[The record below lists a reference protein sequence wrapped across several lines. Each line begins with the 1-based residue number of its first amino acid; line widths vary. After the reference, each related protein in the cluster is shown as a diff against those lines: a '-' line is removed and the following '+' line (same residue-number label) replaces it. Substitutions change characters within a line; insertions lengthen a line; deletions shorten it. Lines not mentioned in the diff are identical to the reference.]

1 MSNKPVKKSD
11 QKKANEKMSRK
22 QRDVGTIPM
31 LPSYMYIVSEGTETE
46 PNYIS
51 GFAKKINKKCKDY
64 GLGKRIVVRGTGRN
78 TRGLLDFARD
88 EVEKEF
94 PMAQE
99 VWLMYDKD
107 DFPYDDFDN
116 TQKSAEEKTDK
127 RRYRVAWSNECIELW
142 FLLHFQEL
150 HSNIG
155 RDAYKAKL
163 NEHFRE
169 AGYPKYEK
177 NMKNI
182 FAVLE
187 DKTDTAIKRAK
198 RQYEEYR
205 KDDPPSKRCP
215 ATRVYELV
223 QELKKYL

>member
-1 MSNKPVKKSD
+1 MSNKPI
-11 QKKANEKMSRK
+11 KMSDRK
-22 QRDVGTIPM
+22 KLNDVMKRKKRSVETIPQ
-31 LPSYMYIVSEGTETE
+31 LPPCMYIVSEGTKTE
-46 PNYIS
+46 PNYIE
-51 GFAKKINKKCKDY
+51 GMADTINKKYKNY
-64 GLGKRIVVRGTGRN
+64 TSGKRIVVRGTGRN
-78 TRGLLDFARD
+78 TRGLLRFARD

-150 HSNIG
+150 NSNIG
-155 RDAYKAKL
+155 RDAYKEKL
-163 NEHFRE
+163 NKHFE
-169 AGYPKYEK
+169 KAGYPKYEK

-182 FAVLE
+182 FSVLE

-223 QELKKYL
+223 QELIKYL